1 MPHAKS
7 FGISGCA
14 NFSFPFHLFFKK
26 KYDNFY
32 ERPREGVTENY
43 GKSKAARPKTKFL

>member
-1 MPHAKS
+1 MPRAS
-7 FGISGCA
+7 ELVVVQTSLFLFI
-14 NFSFPFHLFFKK
+14 FSLKK